1 MGFPGVSVVK
11 NLPAMQE
18 TVLMSGLGRSLGE
31 GNGNLLQY
39 SCLENSMDRGAWQ
52 TTVWG
57 RNRVGLSV
65 VTKQQLRICIYY
77 LLCAQSLS
85 RVRFVAYPRTGAHQA
100 PLPKKF
106 SQQKYWSRSPC
117 PPPGDLPNPGVE
129 PTSPASP
136 ALASRFLTTDPPGK
150 PIFPL
155 KSSLG
160 WDIYK

>member
-1 MGFPGVSVVK
+1 
-11 NLPAMQE
+11 MQE

-39 SCLENSMDRGAWQ
+39 SCLESSMDRGAWQ

-65 VTKQQLRICIYY
+65 VTKQQLHICIYY

-129 PTSPASP
+129 PTRVQQRCRCLLHLLHWQADSLP
-136 ALASRFLTTDPPGK
+136 LTHQGNPY
-150 PIFPL
+150 
-155 KSSLG
+155 SLLSHP
-160 WDIYK
+160 